1 MLRYV
6 WIGSMLTIL
15 SIVLYIPSV
24 VPPER
29 FLEVLKAEHAL
40 NRSILGS
47 SASDRILKRML
58 DMQEQTQS
66 VSTPPP
72 STVNIGAQPAAD
84 ARMAAQVAQMS
95 TRLFSNSYF
104 RSIDTL
110 FALATYRLSAF
121 LENVPLL
128 LVFFLIAAVDGFVA
142 RAVRAKEFV
151 SQSAELFSVSAMSA
165 ILLFSGMVIAA
176 FLPFSFHPTH
186 VLGAL
191 VVTLFIL
198 SRAIANYH
206 SVR

>member
-6 WIGSMLTIL
+6 WIGSLLTIL

-40 NRSILGS
+40 NSSVLGTV
-47 SASDRILKRML
+47 ASDRILKRML
-58 DMQEQTQS
+58 DMQERTQS
-66 VSTPPP
+66 VSAPPA

-84 ARMAAQVAQMS
+84 ARMATQVGDMS
-95 TRLFSNSYF
+95 KRLFANAYF

-110 FALATYRLSAF
+110 FALASYRLSAF

-128 LVFFLIAAVDGFVA
+128 LVFFVIAAVDGFVV
-142 RAVRAKEFV
+142 RAVRAREFV
-151 SQSAELFSVSAMSA
+151 SQSAELFSASAMGA
-165 ILLFSGMVIAA
+165 IVLFSGMAIAA
-176 FLPFSFHPTH
+176 FLPFSFHPTQ
-186 VLGAL
+186 VLAAL
-191 VVTLFIL
+191 VVMLFIL

>member
-29 FLEVLKAEHAL
+29 FLEVLRAEHAL
-40 NRSILGS
+40 NRSILG
-47 SASDRILKRML
+47 AATSDRILKRML

-72 STVNIGAQPAAD
+72 STVNIASQPAVD
-84 ARMAAQVAQMS
+84 ARMATQVTQMS
-95 TRLFSNSYF
+95 TRLFANSYF

-121 LENVPLL
+121 VENVPLL
-128 LVFFLIAAVDGFVA
+128 LVFLVIAAVDGFVV
-142 RAVRAKEFV
+142 RAVRAREFV
-151 SQSAELFSVSAMSA
+151 SQSAELFSASAMAA
-165 ILLFSGMVIAA
+165 IVLFSAMVIAA

-186 VLGAL
+186 VLAAL
-191 VVTLFIL
+191 LATLFIF